1 MHMRGSWS
9 DEEDNKLRAY
19 IQKYGHWNWRQLPKF
34 AGLSR
39 CGKSCRLRWMNY
51 LRPGVKRGNYS
62 KEEEHMIMKLHEE
75 LGNKWSA
82 IAAHLPGRTDNEI
95 KNFWHTHIKKRG
107 KLNPTAEVTAQ
118 SDLSF
123 KLLPNQ
129 KEQFEETS
137 NSKANE
143 QNIEQAHE
151 SDVSSDTTSLHI
163 SSGSMSTNLRSTNWD
178 AEDGMAISS
187 LESFAGP
194 LGNFWSEPWS
204 AIAAHLPGR
213 TDNEIKNFWHTH
225 IKKRGKLNPT
235 AEVTAQSDLSFKLLP
250 NQKEQF
256 EETSN
261 SKANEQN
268 IEQAHESDVSSDT
281 TSLHISSG
289 SMSTNLRS
297 TNWDAEDGMAI
308 SSLESFAGPLG
319 NFWSE
324 PFLENTFY
332 YQNYYSS
339 PSTEGGL
346 MSPNLLYDDDA
357 INLFH
362 H

>member
-1 MHMRGSWS
+1 MVRTPSSDKNGLKRGSWS

-75 LGNKWSA
+75 L
-82 IAAHLPGRTDNEI
+82 
-95 KNFWHTHIKKRG
+95 
-107 KLNPTAEVTAQ
+107 
-118 SDLSF
+118 
-123 KLLPNQ
+123 
-129 KEQFEETS
+129 ETS
-137 NSKANE
+137 
-143 QNIEQAHE
+143 
-151 SDVSSDTTSLHI
+151 
-163 SSGSMSTNLRSTNWD
+163 
-178 AEDGMAISS
+178 
-187 LESFAGP
+187 
-194 LGNFWSEPWS
+194 
-204 AIAAHLPGR
+204 
-213 TDNEIKNFWHTH
+213 
-225 IKKRGKLNPT
+225 
-235 AEVTAQSDLSFKLLP
+235 
-250 NQKEQF
+250 
-256 EETSN
+256 
-261 SKANEQN
+261 
-268 IEQAHESDVSSDT
+268 
-281 TSLHISSG
+281 